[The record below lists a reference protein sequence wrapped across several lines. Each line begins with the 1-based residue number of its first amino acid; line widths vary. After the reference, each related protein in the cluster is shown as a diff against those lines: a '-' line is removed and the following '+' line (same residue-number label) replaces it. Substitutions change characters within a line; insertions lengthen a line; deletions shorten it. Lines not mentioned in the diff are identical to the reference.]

1 MIHPSNCRSTLRL
14 LRLRP
19 QICLLLNACLM
30 VLLGASLSTA
40 QDSANDLPLWQQIRN
55 LQIQRAD
62 IERKLVNKQ
71 IESALAVIQW
81 KREEETAKQAVVNR
95 EFELRKY
102 QKGLYPAEQQRLSD
116 DVDLA
121 QKKYEQGEIHLEWS
135 EKLANKGLVSQES
148 LRADID
154 SMTRLKDELKTAK
167 DKLHVLNEIAL
178 PRTTLKIEM
187 AVSAAKKM
195 LVDHQNLLQITKANF
210 DTQIQLQQEELNLLT
225 SSIGKLQQDLKQA
238 EIAEKSQLSKI
249 QLRQQSL
256 NVKRAESSLQLA
268 TDTLRL
274 SASSSQLKQQD
285 SVREIEMA
293 ELTLKELE
301 VGNQSVDREKLLELQ
316 NEVKSKLTFAQQQR
330 NWGKRVLK
338 KGYITSNQLTKFE
351 IQLLEHQ
358 TSLNAVNR
366 DIYIY
371 DEFIHQQQLV
381 DARSRLQN
389 VTSEK
394 TRVDREI
401 ELAVTLAEAEVQRC
415 RDVLAAE
422 QKALE
427 YLSK

>member
-1 MIHPSNCRSTLRL
+1 
-14 LRLRP
+14 
-19 QICLLLNACLM
+19 M

-116 DVDLA
+116 GVDLA

-225 SSIGKLQQDLKQA
+225 SSIGELQQDLKQA

>member
-1 MIHPSNCRSTLRL
+1 MI
-14 LRLRP
+14 
-19 QICLLLNACLM
+19 
-30 VLLGASLSTA
+30 LLGASLSTA
-40 QDSANDLPLWQQIRN
+40 RDSANDLPLWQQIRN

-81 KREEETAKQAVVNR
+81 KRDEETAKQAVVNR

-116 DVDLA
+116 GVDLA

-148 LRADID
+148 LGADIE
-154 SMTRLKDELKTAK
+154 SMTRLKDELKAAK
-167 DKLHVLNEIAL
+167 DKLHVLNEITL
-178 PRTTLKIEM
+178 PRTILKIEM
-187 AVSAAKKM
+187 AVSTAKKT

-225 SSIGKLQQDLKQA
+225 SSIARLQQDLKQSEA
-238 EIAEKSQLSKI
+238 AEKSELSEI
-249 QLRQQSL
+249 QRRQQSL

-274 SASSSQLKQQD
+274 SANTSQLKQQD
-285 SVREIEMA
+285 SVREVEMA

-301 VGNQSVDREKLLELQ
+301 AGNQSLDREELLELQ

-366 DIYIY
+366 DIHIY
-371 DEFIHQQQLV
+371 DEFTHQQQLV
-381 DARSRLQN
+381 DARTQLQN

-427 YLSK
+427 YLSR